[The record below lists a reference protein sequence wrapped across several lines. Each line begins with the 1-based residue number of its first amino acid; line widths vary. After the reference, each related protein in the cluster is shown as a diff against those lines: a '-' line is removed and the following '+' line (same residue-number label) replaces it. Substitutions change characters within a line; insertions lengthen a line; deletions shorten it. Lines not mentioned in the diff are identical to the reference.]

1 MSATPWQARSRTL
14 LAALLLVLS
23 LPLLTGCERDPVDPD
38 ATAGFVDV
46 GSLDNFG
53 DGPATPG
60 PVIFR
65 LEDGMAAVWTDPK
78 NGLTAVV
85 GFDPLEICNGFG
97 EFDTAD
103 YQDKFPP
110 GDPTRWMTNY
120 QANDV
125 RGSVWTGRGCAHYLA
140 NEPVVA
146 GEVSV
151 RGNDNDI
158 LIFTDPENTNSNSYG
173 LRANGVFKGHF
184 HCVWDGEDLAAE
196 KCQFK
201 VVLP

>member
-1 MSATPWQARSRTL
+1 MKDASLRAAARPMIATVLL
-14 LAALLLVLS
+14 LAIPFLAGCDHDPLEPGPGVEAVDAGALHS
-23 LPLLTGCERDPVDPD
+23 FT
-38 ATAGFVDV
+38 
-46 GSLDNFG
+46 N
-53 DGPATPG
+53 GPETPG

-65 LEDGMAAVWTDPK
+65 LQDGMAAVWTDPN

-120 QANDV
+120 QADGA

-140 NEPVVA
+140 NAPIVV
-146 GEVSV
+146 GEVDV

-158 LIFTDPENTNSNSYG
+158 LIWTDPENRNSNSYG
-173 LRANGVFKGHF
+173 LRANGVFNGHF
-184 HCVWDGEDLAAE
+184 HCVWDGADLAAE
-196 KCQFK
+196 KCQYK
-201 VVLP
+201 IVVK